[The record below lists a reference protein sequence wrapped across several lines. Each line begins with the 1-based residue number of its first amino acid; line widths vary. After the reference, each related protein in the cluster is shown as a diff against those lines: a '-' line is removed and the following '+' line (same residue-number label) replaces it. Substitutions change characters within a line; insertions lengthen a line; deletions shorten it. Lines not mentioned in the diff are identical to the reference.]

1 MKKALFWL
9 VVLVMIYFTFTRI
22 LFPITAGVI
31 GYFDKD
37 QDEVLDPKERRG

>member
-9 VVLVMIYFTFTRI
+9 VVLIMIYFTFTRI

-31 GYFDKD
+31 GYFDKE
-37 QDEVLDPKERRG
+37 QDEVLDLKKVRS